1 MPKVCIRRGLFETNS
16 SSSHSLTIKNN
27 WKPDP
32 NADYKSK
39 FRFDERG
46 AILVDLSCA
55 TPAECDS
62 WHDSYY
68 EKKWSTAEQK
78 LALAIR
84 LSANQWFNC
93 KERYNVDRFYYPT
106 MSELE
111 ETSPFCDVVDI
122 LKKYTGCTYVHI
134 DNWGE
139 DNSSSRVPVEHVVEP
154 MMFDDDVNYL
164 DDFLRITNISLEQ
177 FLLDDNITVENVY
190 ECY

>member
-1 MPKVCIRRGLFETNS
+1 MFSIRRGVFETNS
-16 SSSHSLTIKNN
+16 SSSHSLSIQNN

-32 NADYKSK
+32 NVDYKSK
-39 FRFDERG
+39 YRTKGD
-46 AILVDLSCA
+46 AILVDLSYA
-55 TPAECDS
+55 IPADCDS
-62 WHDSYY
+62 WHDDYS

-84 LSANQWFNC
+84 LSANQRFND
-93 KERYNVDRFYYPT
+93 KERYEIEKFYYPT

-111 ETSPFCDVVDI
+111 DSPPFYQVVEI
-122 LKKYTGCTYVHI
+122 LKKYTGCTYVHV

-139 DNSSSRVPVEHVVEP
+139 DNSSSRVSVEPVVEP

-164 DDFLRITNISLEQ
+164 DDLLRRNRISLEQ

>member
-1 MPKVCIRRGLFETNS
+1 MPKVCIRTGLFETNS

-32 NADYKSK
+32 NTDYKSK
-39 FRFDERG
+39 YRTDG
-46 AILVDLSCA
+46 NAILVDLSCVS
-55 TPAECDS
+55 PVSCDP
-62 WHDSYY
+62 WVDSYGDK
-68 EKKWSTAEQK
+68 EWSTAEQK

-84 LSANQWFNC
+84 LSANQRFNC
-93 KERYNVDRFYYPT
+93 KERYSTDRFYYPT

-111 ETSPFCDVVDI
+111 ETSPFCDVVNI
-122 LKKYTGCTYVHI
+122 LKKYIECTYVHI

-139 DNSSSRVPVEHVVEP
+139 DNSSSRVPPENVVEP

-164 DDFLRITNISLEQ
+164 EDFLRIYHLSLEQ